1 MAETL
6 ASNAGEIHSESRVK
20 RARRTLGRMAL
31 HVAGGAIAAM
41 PLAAAYGITHAEVKD
56 HSGALPV
63 TITAAPGHSA
73 LDLGFLGTAY
83 NEDADYFKIGAH
95 VKLDGP
101 PAGLSQLANGDTS
114 ALTQAFT
121 GIYQNP
127 DATIEG
133 YGSAL
138 FESVKDNA
146 IDAELIVGFTFSLI
160 SFWRDRRNKFESRRI
175 IGATLAGTL
184 VASSGLATLLT
195 VDWQHDHSLPEKTYP
210 IKGIDAS
217 WVEGTVADNPVL
229 ATLGKQV
236 IQKLEQIK
244 KLEEARNQAFLE
256 TAYAGID
263 RLLRSDT
270 FIPPEEDE
278 VMVLALSDIHSNLD
292 MIKVYQYL
300 VDAINEKY
308 GEDTL
313 RLTVLA
319 GDQTYGSSWEKKA
332 IDEIANISEEVVG
345 VEGNHDGTIAKENQE
360 AAGIQLAEGETIA
373 TETGPSVL
381 GDSDPVLTDINALIG
396 NGEDRSR
403 DGSNIS
409 QEEVGAQLKE
419 TAEDTNP
426 ALLITHEAFAL
437 KPIIDKDDISKA
449 TMEEWLAQPPLV
461 HEVPAAAI
469 MYGHWHRAMESR
481 QLIQSDGS
489 FAIVIELGSAGGAPS
504 SITPSIASLPWTVP
518 AQMASA
524 TFITFSSSENKVTKI
539 QEFTTQTT
547 GIPSFEPVEYIPQ
560 PIVSDNAATSDHQP
574 ASPAAQKK

>member
-6 ASNAGEIHSESRVK
+6 ASNAGEIHSESRIE
-20 RARRTLGRMAL
+20 RARRTLGRLAL
-31 HVAGGAIAAM
+31 HVAGGAIAAL
-41 PLAAAYGITHAEVKD
+41 PLAAAYGLTQAEVKD

-63 TITAAPGHSA
+63 TITTAPGHSA

-83 NEDADYFKIGAH
+83 DEDADYLGVGAQ

-101 PAGLSQLANGDTS
+101 PAGLSQLADGDTRV
-114 ALTQAFT
+114 LTQAFA

-127 DATIEG
+127 EATIEG

-138 FESVKDNA
+138 FESMKDNA
-146 IDAELIVGFTFSLI
+146 VDAELVAGLTFSLI
-160 SFWRDRRNKFESRRI
+160 SFLRDRRNNYETRRI
-175 IGATLAGTL
+175 VGATLAGTL
-184 VASSGLATLLT
+184 VASSGLATFLT
-195 VDWQHDHSLPEKTYP
+195 VDWQQDHSMPEKTYA
-210 IKGIDAS
+210 IQGIDAS
-217 WVEGTVADNPVL
+217 RVDGAVADNPVL

-236 IQKLEQIK
+236 IQKLEHIK
-244 KLEEARNQAFLE
+244 KLEEERNQAFLE

-270 FIPPEEDE
+270 FIPPKEDE

-332 IDEIANISEEVVG
+332 IDEIAGISEEIVG
-345 VEGNHDGTIAKENQE
+345 IEGNHDGDIAKENQE
-360 AAGIQLAEGETIA
+360 AAGIQLAEGETIS

-381 GDSDPVLTDINALIG
+381 GNSDPVLTDIGALLG
-396 NGEDRSR
+396 NGENRSR
-403 DGSNIS
+403 DGSDIT
-409 QEEVGAQLKE
+409 QEEVGAQLQE
-419 TAEDTNP
+419 TAEETDP
-426 ALLITHEAFAL
+426 SLLVAHEAYAFEQ
-437 KPIIDKDDISKA
+437 IIDKDDISKV
-449 TMEEWLAQPPLV
+449 TMEEWLDQPPLV

-469 MYGHWHRAMESR
+469 MYGHWHRAMQSR
-481 QLIQSDGS
+481 QLIQPDGS

-504 SITPSIASLPWTVP
+504 SITPSIASSPWTVP

-524 TFITFSSSENKVTKI
+524 TFITFSSSEDKVTKI
-539 QEFTTQTT
+539 QEFTTQVT
-547 GIPSFEPVEYIPQ
+547 GIPTFEPVEYIPQ
-560 PIVSDNAATSDHQP
+560 PIVNDDVASSNHRP